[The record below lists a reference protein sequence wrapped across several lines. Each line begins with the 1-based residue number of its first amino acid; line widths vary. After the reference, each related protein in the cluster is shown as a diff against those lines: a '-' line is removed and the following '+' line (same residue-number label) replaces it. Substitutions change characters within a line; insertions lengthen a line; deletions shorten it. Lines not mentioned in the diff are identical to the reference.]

1 MISRPSPSRPSA
13 LSALPREAITT
24 PWVQASEVKVLP
36 RNAKTVTRCIER
48 RRRCDDDGGDDAPS
62 SFRFFSAS
70 CTAPVAPDRDK
81 TSFSFVMVFWVGL
94 RQGVGSASISSL
106 VRQLYQRK
114 RCSELSGTVGVARQ
128 RDRITFDP
136 RVLGSAFPKSFPC
149 LSARAWSQAGTVQL
163 DGCTPYPP
171 CEFPL
176 PPVWNWYTVCCTSCC
191 FSQTL
196 SATHRLLETA
206 VPHVVFHKPR
216 CATLRLFPHVDVNRD
231 QLLHVFLRAVFPGPC
246 FCELSKVRLG
256 METVLVVPPAP
267 L

>member
-1 MISRPSPSRPSA
+1 
-13 LSALPREAITT
+13 
-24 PWVQASEVKVLP
+24 
-36 RNAKTVTRCIER
+36 
-48 RRRCDDDGGDDAPS
+48 
-62 SFRFFSAS
+62 
-70 CTAPVAPDRDK
+70 
-81 TSFSFVMVFWVGL
+81 MVFWVGL

-128 RDRITFDP
+128 LDRITCDP

-163 DGCTPYPP
+163 DGCTPCLP
-171 CEFPL
+171 CVFPL

-191 FSQTL
+191 FSQTPL
-196 SATHRLLETA
+196 QRIVRWRLRFLMW
-206 VPHVVFHKPR
+206 FLHKPR

-246 FCELSKVRLG
+246 FCELPKVRLG
-256 METVLVVPPAP
+256 METVWTSCSPRTRLVVLRTQTSPKYC
-267 L
+267 